1 MSSQRPDDAARAEIR
16 AYLRMH
22 PELTLHEIVA
32 TVMRDQPPDDLDFR
46 LMVSEAWASAD
57 GDVDKFWA
65 LLEEQHPE
73 AAEALKDVVLI
84 PMIIEIAREE
94 RAPG

>member
-1 MSSQRPDDAARAEIR
+1 MSSMPSDDPARAEIR
-16 AYLRMH
+16 TYLRQH
-22 PELTLHEIVA
+22 PEVTLHEIVA
-32 TVMRDQPPDDLDFR
+32 TVMRNQPSDDLDFR
-46 LMVSEAWASAD
+46 ALVSEAWAEAG
-57 GDVDKFWA
+57 GDVDRFWA

-73 AAEALKDVVLI
+73 AAEALKDVVVV

>member
-1 MSSQRPDDAARAEIR
+1 
-16 AYLRMH
+16 
-22 PELTLHEIVA
+22 VA
-32 TVMRDQPPDDLDFR
+32 TVMRNQPSDDLDFR
-46 LMVSEAWASAD
+46 ALVSEAWAEAG
-57 GDVDKFWA
+57 GDVDRFWA

-73 AAEALKDVVLI
+73 AAEALKDVVVV

>member
-1 MSSQRPDDAARAEIR
+1 MSSEPQDDAARAEIR
-16 AYLRMH
+16 AYLRRH
-22 PELTLHEIVA
+22 PEVTLHEIVA

-46 LMVSEAWASAD
+46 PMVSEAWAVAG
-57 GDVDKFWA
+57 GDVDQFWA

-73 AAEALKDVVLI
+73 AAEALKNVVLL

>member
-1 MSSQRPDDAARAEIR
+1 MSSESSDDAARAEIR
-16 AYLRMH
+16 AYLRNH
-22 PELTLHEIVA
+22 PEVTLHEIVA
-32 TVMRDQPPDDLDFR
+32 TVMREQPPDDLDFR
-46 LMVSEAWASAD
+46 PMVSEAWAAAG
-57 GDVDKFWA
+57 GDVDEFWA
-65 LLEEQHPE
+65 VLEQQHPE

>member
-1 MSSQRPDDAARAEIR
+1 MSSEPRDDVGRAAIR
-16 AYLRMH
+16 AYLRRH

-32 TVMRDQPPDDLDFR
+32 TVLRDQPPDDLDFR
-46 LMVSEAWASAD
+46 PMVSQAWAAAG
-57 GDVDKFWA
+57 GDIDQFWA
-65 LLEEQHPE
+65 LLEKHHPE
-73 AAEALKDVVLI
+73 AAEALKDEVLV